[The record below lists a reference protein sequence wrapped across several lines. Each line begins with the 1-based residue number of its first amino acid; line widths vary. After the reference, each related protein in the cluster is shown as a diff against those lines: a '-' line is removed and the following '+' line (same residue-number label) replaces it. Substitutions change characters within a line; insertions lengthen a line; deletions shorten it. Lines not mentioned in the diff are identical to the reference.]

1 MMNDSTKIITL
12 ADDVLINQIEAGKIL
27 GIPHATLQK
36 WRSTGENNIPF
47 VKLGRN
53 VRYRTADLKLWIE
66 ANTHNKMGANS

>member
-1 MMNDSTKIITL
+1 MSDSNRRITL

-47 VKLGRN
+47 IKIGRS
-53 VRYRTADLKLWIE
+53 VRYRTTDLKDWID
-66 ANTHNKMGANS
+66 AHTHHKQAVTS